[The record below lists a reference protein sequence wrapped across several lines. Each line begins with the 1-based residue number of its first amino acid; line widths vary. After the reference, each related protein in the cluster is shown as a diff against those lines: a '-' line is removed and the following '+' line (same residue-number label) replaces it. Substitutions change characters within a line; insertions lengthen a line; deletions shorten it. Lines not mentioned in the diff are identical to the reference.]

1 MEKYIYELKMK
12 VRDYECD
19 LQGIVNNANYQHYLE
34 HTRHE
39 FLTSVGISFARL
51 HEEGVDPVVARL
63 TMAFKTPLRSGDE
76 FVSKLYLKKEGI
88 KYVFYQ
94 DIFRLPDMKVTVKAT
109 VESVC
114 VVNGR
119 LGDSA
124 LFDETFA
131 PLSERMTQDEQIC
144 SLALT
149 RIPGLGPTGAFRLVS
164 SLGSATRVF
173 EHRKELS
180 QLVPGVSEKIITALN
195 NSEAFRRAEQEL
207 TFCEKN
213 HIRCLTLNDE
223 GYPGRLRECDDA
235 PLALFYRGNADLN
248 ALHVINMVGTRH
260 ATPYGQDICTRFLA
274 DLSVLCPNALIVSGL
289 AYGIDIHAHRAAL
302 QNHFKT
308 IGVLAHGLDRIYPAE
323 HRKTAVSMLEQ
334 GGLLTEFTSG
344 TNPDRQNFVKRN
356 RIVAG
361 MSDATVVIESAAK
374 GGALITAELAESYH
388 RDCFAFPGRC
398 NDEYSIGCNNLIRKN
413 QAVLITS
420 AEDLVKAMGW
430 ESSPKTEKTV
440 QRELF
445 PDLSEEEERIVK
457 RLGKMPEGL
466 QINTLVIDTNIP
478 VNRMSALL
486 FELEMKGVIRALA
499 GGVYRLIM

>member
-1 MEKYIYELKMK
+1 
-12 VRDYECD
+12 
-19 LQGIVNNANYQHYLE
+19 
-34 HTRHE
+34 
-39 FLTSVGISFARL
+39 
-51 HEEGVDPVVARL
+51 
-63 TMAFKTPLRSGDE
+63 
-76 FVSKLYLKKEGI
+76 
-88 KYVFYQ
+88 
-94 DIFRLPDMKVTVKAT
+94 
-109 VESVC
+109 
-114 VVNGR
+114 
-119 LGDSA
+119 
-124 LFDETFA
+124 
-131 PLSERMTQDEQIC
+131 MTQDEQIC

-149 RIPGLGPTGAFRLVS
+149 RIPGLGLTGALKLVS
-164 SLGSATRVF
+164 NLGSATRVF

-180 QLVPGVSEKIITALN
+180 QLVPGVSDKVITALN
-195 NSEAFRRAEQEL
+195 NPEVFRRAEQEL
-207 TFCEKN
+207 IFCEKN

-223 GYPGRLRECDDA
+223 SYPSRLRECDDA

>member
-1 MEKYIYELKMK
+1 M
-12 VRDYECD
+12 
-19 LQGIVNNANYQHYLE
+19 
-34 HTRHE
+34 
-39 FLTSVGISFARL
+39 
-51 HEEGVDPVVARL
+51 
-63 TMAFKTPLRSGDE
+63 
-76 FVSKLYLKKEGI
+76 
-88 KYVFYQ
+88 
-94 DIFRLPDMKVTVKAT
+94 
-109 VESVC
+109 
-114 VVNGR
+114 
-119 LGDSA
+119 
-124 LFDETFA
+124 
-131 PLSERMTQDEQIC
+131 
-144 SLALT
+144 
-149 RIPGLGPTGAFRLVS
+149 
-164 SLGSATRVF
+164 
-173 EHRKELS
+173 
-180 QLVPGVSEKIITALN
+180 
-195 NSEAFRRAEQEL
+195 
-207 TFCEKN
+207 
-213 HIRCLTLNDE
+213 
-223 GYPGRLRECDDA
+223 
-235 PLALFYRGNADLN
+235 
-248 ALHVINMVGTRH
+248 
-260 ATPYGQDICTRFLA
+260 
-274 DLSVLCPNALIVSGL
+274 SVLCPNALIVSGL

-302 QNHFKT
+302 QHHFKT

-388 RDCFAFPGRC
+388 RDCFAFPGRY

>member
-1 MEKYIYELKMK
+1 M
-12 VRDYECD
+12 
-19 LQGIVNNANYQHYLE
+19 
-34 HTRHE
+34 
-39 FLTSVGISFARL
+39 
-51 HEEGVDPVVARL
+51 P
-63 TMAFKTPLRSGDE
+63 PLRTG
-76 FVSKLYLKKEGI
+76 YLHP
-88 KYVFYQ
+88 
-94 DIFRLPDMKVTVKAT
+94 LP
-109 VESVC
+109 C
-114 VVNGR
+114 
-119 LGDSA
+119 
-124 LFDETFA
+124 
-131 PLSERMTQDEQIC
+131 
-144 SLALT
+144 
-149 RIPGLGPTGAFRLVS
+149 RLV
-164 SLGSATRVF
+164 GV
-173 EHRKELS
+173 
-180 QLVPGVSEKIITALN
+180 VPK
-195 NSEAFRRAEQEL
+195 
-207 TFCEKN
+207 
-213 HIRCLTLNDE
+213 
-223 GYPGRLRECDDA
+223 P
-235 PLALFYRGNADLN
+235 
-248 ALHVINMVGTRH
+248 
-260 ATPYGQDICTRFLA
+260 
-274 DLSVLCPNALIVSGL
+274 LIVSGL
-289 AYGIDIHAHRAAL
+289 AYGIDIHAHRA
-302 QNHFKT
+302 T
-308 IGVLAHGLDRIYPAE
+308 AE
-323 HRKTAVSMLEQ
+323 SFQDYRRAGPRTGPYLSCRTSKTAVSMLEQ

>member
-1 MEKYIYELKMK
+1 M
-12 VRDYECD
+12 
-19 LQGIVNNANYQHYLE
+19 
-34 HTRHE
+34 
-39 FLTSVGISFARL
+39 
-51 HEEGVDPVVARL
+51 
-63 TMAFKTPLRSGDE
+63 
-76 FVSKLYLKKEGI
+76 
-88 KYVFYQ
+88 
-94 DIFRLPDMKVTVKAT
+94 
-109 VESVC
+109 
-114 VVNGR
+114 
-119 LGDSA
+119 
-124 LFDETFA
+124 
-131 PLSERMTQDEQIC
+131 
-144 SLALT
+144 
-149 RIPGLGPTGAFRLVS
+149 
-164 SLGSATRVF
+164 
-173 EHRKELS
+173 
-180 QLVPGVSEKIITALN
+180 
-195 NSEAFRRAEQEL
+195 
-207 TFCEKN
+207 
-213 HIRCLTLNDE
+213 
-223 GYPGRLRECDDA
+223 RECDDA

-457 RLGKMPEGL
+457 RLGKMSEGL

>member
-1 MEKYIYELKMK
+1 MQS
-12 VRDYECD
+12 R
-19 LQGIVNNANYQHYLE
+19 N
-34 HTRHE
+34 
-39 FLTSVGISFARL
+39 
-51 HEEGVDPVVARL
+51 
-63 TMAFKTPLRSGDE
+63 
-76 FVSKLYLKKEGI
+76 
-88 KYVFYQ
+88 
-94 DIFRLPDMKVTVKAT
+94 
-109 VESVC
+109 
-114 VVNGR
+114 
-119 LGDSA
+119 
-124 LFDETFA
+124 
-131 PLSERMTQDEQIC
+131 
-144 SLALT
+144 
-149 RIPGLGPTGAFRLVS
+149 
-164 SLGSATRVF
+164 
-173 EHRKELS
+173 
-180 QLVPGVSEKIITALN
+180 
-195 NSEAFRRAEQEL
+195 L

-223 GYPGRLRECDDA
+223 GYPSRLRECDDA

-248 ALHVINMVGTRH
+248 TLHIINIVGTRH

-457 RLGKMPEGL
+457 RLGKMSEGL